1 MANMQKGGPSVAEQ
15 VKETGANVMER
26 AKETGANLM
35 DKAKE
40 TAGTV
45 AEKVGDAASY
55 MGKKADDAASAT
67 GSGLKSLGET
77 IQEKGPQSGVLGS
90 ATSAVAGSLRSG
102 GSYLEDRG
110 LSGMGED
117 LTQLIRRNPGTSVLI
132 GIGLGFLLARLTS
145 RS

>member
-1 MANMQKGGPSVAEQ
+1 MANTQKGGSGLAEQ
-15 VKETGANVMER
+15 VKETASGMMDK

-35 DKAKE
+35 DKARE

-45 AEKVGDAASY
+45 ASKVGDAASY
-55 MGKKADDAASAT
+55 VGHKADDAASAT
-67 GSGLKSLGET
+67 GSGMRSLGDT
-77 IQEKGPQSGVLGS
+77 IQERGPQSGMFGT
-90 ATSAVAGSLRSG
+90 ATAAVADTLRSG
-102 GSYLEDRG
+102 GSYLEEHG

-117 LTQLIRRNPGTSVLI
+117 LVRVIRRNPTVSVLI